1 VIMPDL
7 RVSGLNVGYGRA
19 TVIEALDITVKSGEL
34 VTILGANGA
43 GKTTL
48 LNGIMGLCPPRAGSV
63 TLDGEELSGL
73 RPEQLVGRGVVL
85 VPERRELF
93 GNLPVEVNLRLGGYR
108 TGAPAKSLERIYGL
122 FPILAERRRQKAA
135 TLSGGE
141 QQMLA
146 VGRALMAEPR
156 LLMLDEPS
164 IGLAPLIVQEILR
177 VIGKLKSE
185 GLTIVLVEQNA
196 RLALSVADRGYV
208 LEVGR
213 IVLEGSGAE
222 LSTDLRLSQAYLGG
236 AADYAAARDQVYID

>member
-1 VIMPDL
+1 MPDL
-7 RVSGLNVGYGRA
+7 RVRGLSVGYGRA
-19 TVIEALDITVKSGEL
+19 MVIESLELDVKPGEL
-34 VTILGANGA
+34 VTVLGANGA

-63 TLDGEELSGL
+63 TLDGIELAGL
-73 RPEQLVGRGVVL
+73 RPEQLVGQGVVL

-93 GNLPVEVNLRLGGYR
+93 GNLTVEINLRLGGYR
-108 TGAPAKSLERIYGL
+108 TGAPARALEKIYAL
-122 FPILAERRRQKAA
+122 FPKLAERRNQKAA

-177 VIGKLKSE
+177 VIGQLKSE
-185 GLTIVLVEQNA
+185 GLTIILVEQNA

-213 IVLEGSGAE
+213 IVLLGSSAE
-222 LSTDLRLSQAYLGG
+222 LSADPRLSQAYLGG
-236 AADYAAARDQVYID
+236 AGDYAAARDLVYVD

>member
-1 VIMPDL
+1 MPDL
-7 RVSGLNVGYGRA
+7 CVRGLNVGYGRA
-19 TVIEALDITVKSGEL
+19 TVIESLDLDVKSGEL
-34 VTILGANGA
+34 VTVLGANGA
-43 GKTTL
+43 GKSTL

-63 TLDGEELSGL
+63 TLDGLDLAGF
-73 RPEQLVGRGVVL
+73 RPEQLVGHGVIL

-93 GNLPVEVNLRLGGYR
+93 GNLPVEVNLRLGGYL
-108 TGAPAKSLERIYGL
+108 TGAPAQSLDRVYGL

-146 VGRALMAEPR
+146 VGRALMAAPR

-164 IGLAPLIVQEILR
+164 IVLAPLLVQEILR
-177 VIGKLKSE
+177 VIGQLKSE
-185 GLTIVLVEQNA
+185 GLTIILVEQNA

-213 IVLEGSGAE
+213 IVLEGSSAE
-222 LSTDLRLSQAYLGG
+222 LSADPRLSQAYLGG
-236 AADYAAARDQVYID
+236 AADYAAARDQVYVD

>member
-1 VIMPDL
+1 MPDL

-19 TVIEALDITVKSGEL
+19 TVIESLDLDVKSGEM
-34 VTILGANGA
+34 VTVLGANGA
-43 GKTTL
+43 GKSTM

-63 TLDGEELSGL
+63 TFDGVELAGL

-93 GNLPVEVNLRLGGYR
+93 GNLSVEVNLRLGGYR
-108 TGAPAKSLERIYGL
+108 KGGPLTSLEKIYGL
-122 FPILAERRRQKAA
+122 FPKLAERRRQKAA

-177 VIGKLKSE
+177 VIGKLKAE
-185 GLTIVLVEQNA
+185 GLTIILVEQNA

-213 IVLEGSGAE
+213 IVLQGSSSE
-222 LSTDLRLSQAYLGG
+222 LAADPRLNQAYLGG
-236 AADYAAARDQVYID
+236 ASDYAAARDQVYVD

>member
-1 VIMPDL
+1 MREDPVSSLDL
-7 RVSGLNVGYGRA
+7 
-19 TVIEALDITVKSGEL
+19 DVKPGEL
-34 VTILGANGA
+34 VTVLGANGA

-48 LNGIMGLCPPRAGSV
+48 LNGIMGLCPPRAGAV
-63 TLDGEELSGL
+63 TLDGVELAGL
-73 RPEQLVGRGVVL
+73 RPEQLVGHGVVL

-93 GNLPVEVNLRLGGYR
+93 GNLSVEINLRLGGYR
-108 TGAPAKSLERIYGL
+108 SGAPTKSLDRIYGL

-177 VIGKLKSE
+177 VIGQLKSE
-185 GLTIVLVEQNA
+185 GLTILVEQNA

-208 LEVGR
+208 LELGR
-213 IVLEGSGAE
+213 IVLEGSSAE
-222 LSTDLRLSQAYLGG
+222 LSADPRLSQAYLGG
-236 AADYAAARDQVYID
+236 AADYAAARDQVYVD

>member
-1 VIMPDL
+1 MPDL
-7 RVSGLNVGYGRA
+7 RVSGLIVGYGRA
-19 TVIEALDITVKSGEL
+19 TVIESLDLAVKPGEL
-34 VTILGANGA
+34 VTVLGANGA

-63 TLDGEELSGL
+63 MLDGIELAGL
-73 RPEQLVGRGVVL
+73 PPEQLVGRGVVL

-93 GNLPVEVNLRLGGYR
+93 GNLAVEVNLRLGGYR

-146 VGRALMAEPR
+146 IGRALMAEPR

-177 VIGKLKSE
+177 VIGQLKSE
-185 GLTIVLVEQNA
+185 GLTIILVEQNA

-213 IVLEGSGAE
+213 IVLEGSSAE
-222 LSTDLRLSQAYLGG
+222 LSADPRLSQAYLGG
-236 AADYAAARDQVYID
+236 AADYAAARDQVYVD

>member
-1 VIMPDL
+1 MPNL

-19 TVIEALDITVKSGEL
+19 TVIESLELDVKPGEL
-34 VTILGANGA
+34 VTVLGANGA

-63 TLDGEELSGL
+63 TLDGVELAGL

-146 VGRALMAEPR
+146 IGRALMSHPR
-156 LLMLDEPS
+156 LLLLDEPS
-164 IGLAPLIVQEILR
+164 MGLAPLFVRRIFEIIAAIR
-177 VIGKLKSE
+177 SE
-185 GLTIVLVEQNA
+185 GTTILLVEQNA
-196 RLALSVADRGYV
+196 AQALKLADRGFV
-208 LEVGR
+208 LETGEIVMADRSEVLLADER
-213 IVLEGSGAE
+213 IRS
-222 LSTDLRLSQAYLGG
+222 AYLGES
-236 AADYAAARDQVYID
+236 VSETS

>member
-1 VIMPDL
+1 MPEL
-7 RVSGLNVGYGRA
+7 CISGLNVGYGRA
-19 TVIEALDITVKSGEL
+19 TVIEDLDLAVRPGEL
-34 VTILGANGA
+34 VTVLGANGA

-48 LNGIMGLCPPRAGSV
+48 LNGIMGLAPPRAGSV
-63 TLDGEELSGL
+63 TLDGDDLAGL
-73 RPEQLVGRGVVL
+73 APERLVSRGVVL

-93 GNLPVEVNLRLGGYR
+93 GNLAVEVNLRLGGYR
-108 TGAPAKSLERIYGL
+108 TGAPTKALDRIYAL

-146 VGRALMAEPR
+146 IGRALMAEPR

-164 IGLAPLIVQEILR
+164 IGLAPLIVREILR
-177 VIGKLKSE
+177 VICQLKAE
-185 GLTIVLVEQNA
+185 GLTIILVEQNA

-213 IVLEGSGAE
+213 IVLEGTSAS
-222 LSTDLRLSQAYLGG
+222 LSADPRLSQAYLGG
-236 AADYAAARDQVYID
+236 AADYAAARDQVYAD

>member
-1 VIMPDL
+1 MPDL

-19 TVIEALDITVKSGEL
+19 TVIEALDISVNSGEL

-48 LNGIMGLCPPRAGSV
+48 LNGIMGLCSPSAGSV
-63 TLDGEELSGL
+63 TLDGEELAGL

-213 IVLEGSGAE
+213 IALEGSGAE
-222 LSTDLRLSQAYLGG
+222 LSTDPRLSQAYLGG

>member
-1 VIMPDL
+1 MPNLEIRNL
-7 RVSGLNVGYGRA
+7 RIGYGRA
-19 TVIEALDITVKSGEL
+19 TVLENLDLSVTSGEL
-34 VTILGANGA
+34 VTVLGANGA

-48 LNGIMGLCPPRAGSV
+48 LNGIIGLAPPRAGSIR
-63 TLDGEELSGL
+63 LDREELVGL
-73 RPEQLVGRGVVL
+73 RPEQLVARGVVL

-93 GNLPVEVNLRLGGYR
+93 GNLTVEVNLRLGGYR
-108 TGAPAKSLERIYGL
+108 TGAPSKSLDRIYGL

-146 VGRALMAEPR
+146 VGRALMTEPR

-177 VIGKLKSE
+177 VVGQLKAD
-185 GLTIVLVEQNA
+185 GLTIILVEQNA
-196 RLALSVADRGYV
+196 RLALTVADRGYV

-213 IVLEGSGAE
+213 IVLDGPSQSLA
-222 LSTDLRLSQAYLGG
+222 SDPRLSQAYLGG
-236 AADYAAARDQVYID
+236 AADYAAARDQVYVD

>member
-1 VIMPDL
+1 MPDL
-7 RVSGLNVGYGRA
+7 RVRGLNVGYGRA
-19 TVIEALDITVKSGEL
+19 TVIESLDLDVKPGEL
-34 VTILGANGA
+34 VTVLGANGA

-48 LNGIMGLCPPRAGSV
+48 LNGIMGLCPPRSGSV
-63 TLDGEELSGL
+63 TLDGVELAGL

-93 GNLPVEVNLRLGGYR
+93 GNLTVEVNLRLGGYR
-108 TGAPAKSLERIYGL
+108 TAAPAKSRERIYGL

-177 VIGKLKSE
+177 VIGQLKSE
-185 GLTIVLVEQNA
+185 GLTIILVEQNA
-196 RLALSVADRGYV
+196 RLALSVAERGYV

-213 IVLEGSGAE
+213 IVLQGSSAE
-222 LSTDLRLSQAYLGG
+222 LSADPRLSQAYLGG
-236 AADYAAARDQVYID
+236 AADYAAARDQVYVD

>member
-1 VIMPDL
+1 MPDL

-19 TVIEALDITVKSGEL
+19 TVIESLDLEVKSGEL
-34 VTILGANGA
+34 VTVLGANGA
-43 GKTTL
+43 GKSTM

-63 TLDGEELSGL
+63 TFDGAELAGL
-73 RPEQLVGRGVVL
+73 RPEQLVGHGVVL

-93 GNLPVEVNLRLGGYR
+93 GNLSVEINLRLGGYR
-108 TGAPAKSLERIYGL
+108 TGAPPASLERIYGL
-122 FPILAERRRQKAA
+122 FPKLAERRKQKAA

-177 VIGKLKSE
+177 VIGRLKTE
-185 GLTIVLVEQNA
+185 GLTIILVEQNA

-213 IVLEGSGAE
+213 IVLQGSSTE
-222 LSTDLRLSQAYLGG
+222 LAADPRLSQAYLGG
-236 AADYAAARDQVYID
+236 ASDYAAARDQVYVD

>member
-1 VIMPDL
+1 MPNLVIKNL
-7 RVSGLNVGYGRA
+7 RAGYGRA
-19 TVIEALDITVKSGEL
+19 TVLEDLDLSVAPGEL
-34 VTILGANGA
+34 VTVLGANGA

-48 LNGIMGLCPPRAGSV
+48 LNGIMGLVRPRAGSV
-63 TLDGEELSGL
+63 LLEGEELVGL
-73 RPEQLVGRGVVL
+73 RPEQLVARGIVL

-93 GNLPVEVNLRLGGYR
+93 GNLAVEVNLRLGGYR
-108 TGAPAKSLERIYGL
+108 TGAPSKSLDRIYSL

-146 VGRALMAEPR
+146 IGRALMAEPR

-177 VIGKLKSE
+177 VVGQLKAD
-185 GLTIVLVEQNA
+185 GLTIILVEQNA
-196 RLALSVADRGYV
+196 RLALSVADRGYA

-213 IVLEGSGAE
+213 IVLGGASDA
-222 LSTDLRLSQAYLGG
+222 LANDPRLSQAYLGG
-236 AADYAAARDQVYID
+236 AADYAAARDQVYVD

>member
-1 VIMPDL
+1 MPEL
-7 RVSGLNVGYGRA
+7 CISGLNVGYGRA
-19 TVIEALDITVKSGEL
+19 TVIEDLNLAVRPGEL
-34 VTILGANGA
+34 VTVLGANGA

-48 LNGIMGLCPPRAGSV
+48 LNGIMGLAPPRAGSV
-63 TLDGEELSGL
+63 TLDGEELAGL
-73 RPEQLVGRGVVL
+73 PPERLVSRGVVL

-93 GNLPVEVNLRLGGYR
+93 GNLAVEVNLRLGGYR
-108 TGAPAKSLERIYGL
+108 TGAPPTALDRIYAL

-146 VGRALMAEPR
+146 IGRALMAGPR

-164 IGLAPLIVQEILR
+164 IGLAPLIVREILR
-177 VIGKLKSE
+177 VIGQLKAE
-185 GLTIVLVEQNA
+185 GLTIILVEQNA

-213 IVLEGSGAE
+213 IVLEGTSSS
-222 LSTDLRLSQAYLGG
+222 LSTDPRLSQAYLGG
-236 AADYAAARDQVYID
+236 AADYAAARDQVYAD

>member
-1 VIMPDL
+1 MPNL
-7 RVSGLNVGYGRA
+7 RVQGLRVGYGRA
-19 TVIEALDITVKSGEL
+19 TVIEDLDLAIAPGEL
-34 VTILGANGA
+34 VTVLGANGA

-48 LNGIMGLCPPRAGSV
+48 LNGIMGLAPPRAGSI
-63 TLDGEELSGL
+63 TLEGEELVGL
-73 RPEQLVGRGVVL
+73 RPEQLVARGVVL
-85 VPERRELF
+85 VPEKRELF
-93 GNLPVEVNLRLGGYR
+93 GNLAVEVNLRLGGYR
-108 TGAPAKSLERIYGL
+108 TGAPSRSLERIYSL

-146 VGRALMAEPR
+146 VGRALMAGPR

-177 VIGKLKSE
+177 VIGQLKAD
-185 GLTIVLVEQNA
+185 GLTIILVEQNA

-213 IVLEGSGAE
+213 IVLEGSSTS
-222 LSTDLRLSQAYLGG
+222 LSSDQRLNQAYLGG
-236 AADYAAARDQVYID
+236 AADYAAARDKVYVD

>member
-1 VIMPDL
+1 M
-7 RVSGLNVGYGRA
+7 
-19 TVIEALDITVKSGEL
+19 
-34 VTILGANGA
+34 LGANGA

-48 LNGIMGLCPPRAGSV
+48 LNGIMGLCPPRAGAV
-63 TLDGEELSGL
+63 TLDGVELAGL
-73 RPEQLVGRGVVL
+73 RPEQLVGHGVVL

-93 GNLPVEVNLRLGGYR
+93 GNLSVEINLRLGGYR
-108 TGAPAKSLERIYGL
+108 SGAPTKSLDRIYGL

-177 VIGKLKSE
+177 VIGQLKSE
-185 GLTIVLVEQNA
+185 GLTILVEQNA

-208 LEVGR
+208 LELGR
-213 IVLEGSGAE
+213 IVLEGSSAE
-222 LSTDLRLSQAYLGG
+222 LSADPRLSQAYLGG
-236 AADYAAARDQVYID
+236 AADYAAARDQVYVD

>member
-1 VIMPDL
+1 MPNL
-7 RVSGLNVGYGRA
+7 RVSNLNVGYGRA
-19 TVIEALDITVKSGEL
+19 TVIESLDLDVKPGEL
-34 VTILGANGA
+34 VTVLGANGA

-48 LNGIMGLCPPRAGSV
+48 LNGIMGLCPPRAGSI
-63 TLDGEELSGL
+63 TLDGVELAGL

-108 TGAPAKSLERIYGL
+108 TGAPARSLERIYGL

-177 VIGKLKSE
+177 VIGQLKSE

-213 IVLEGSGAE
+213 IVLEGSSTE
-222 LSTDLRLSQAYLGG
+222 LSANPRLSQAYLGG
-236 AADYAAARDQVYID
+236 AADYAAARDQVYVD

>member
-1 VIMPDL
+1 
-7 RVSGLNVGYGRA
+7 
-19 TVIEALDITVKSGEL
+19 L
-34 VTILGANGA
+34 VTVLGANGA

-48 LNGIMGLCPPRAGSV
+48 LNGVMGLCPPRAGYV
-63 TLDGEELSGL
+63 TLDGVELAGL

-93 GNLPVEVNLRLGGYR
+93 GNLSVEVNLRLGGYR
-108 TGAPAKSLERIYGL
+108 TGAPPKSLERIYGL

-177 VIGKLKSE
+177 VIGQLKSE
-185 GLTIVLVEQNA
+185 GLTIILVEQNA

-213 IVLEGSGAE
+213 IVLQGSSAE
-222 LSTDLRLSQAYLGG
+222 LSADPRLSQAYLGG
-236 AADYAAARDQVYID
+236 AADYAAARDQVYVD

>member
-1 VIMPDL
+1 
-7 RVSGLNVGYGRA
+7 VGYGRA
-19 TVIEALDITVKSGEL
+19 TVIESLDLDVKSGEL

-43 GKTTL
+43 GKSTL

-63 TLDGEELSGL
+63 SLDGVDLAGL
-73 RPEQLVGRGVVL
+73 RPEQLVAHGVVL

-93 GNLPVEVNLRLGGYR
+93 GNLPVEVNLRLGGYL
-108 TGAPAKSLERIYGL
+108 TGSPAQSLERIYGL
-122 FPILAERRRQKAA
+122 FPVLAERRRQKAA

-146 VGRALMAEPR
+146 VGRALMAKPR

-177 VIGKLKSE
+177 VIGQLKSE
-185 GLTIVLVEQNA
+185 GLTIILVEQNA

-213 IVLEGSGAE
+213 IVLQGSSAE
-222 LSTDLRLSQAYLGG
+222 LSADPRLSQAYLGG
-236 AADYAAARDQVYID
+236 ASDYAAARDQVYVD

>member
-1 VIMPDL
+1 MPEL
-7 RVSGLNVGYGRA
+7 RVNGLNVGYGRA
-19 TVIEALDITVKSGEL
+19 TVIESLDLDVKAGEL
-34 VTILGANGA
+34 VTVLGANGA
-43 GKTTL
+43 GKSTL
-48 LNGIMGLCPPRAGSV
+48 LNGLMGLCPPRAGLI
-63 TLDGEELSGL
+63 TLDGVDIAGL
-73 RPEQLVGRGVVL
+73 RPEQLVARGVVL

-108 TGAPAKSLERIYGL
+108 TGSPAQSLDRIYGL

-146 VGRALMAEPR
+146 VGRALMAAPR

-177 VIGKLKSE
+177 VIGQLKSE
-185 GLTIVLVEQNA
+185 GLTIILVEQNA

-213 IVLEGSGAE
+213 IVLQGSSAE
-222 LSTDLRLSQAYLGG
+222 LSADPRLGQAYLGG
-236 AADYAAARDQVYID
+236 ASDYAAARDQVYVD

>member
-1 VIMPDL
+1 MPEL
-7 RVSGLNVGYGRA
+7 RVRGLNVRYGRA
-19 TVIEALDITVKSGEL
+19 TVIESLDLDVKPGEL
-34 VTILGANGA
+34 VTVLGANGA

-48 LNGIMGLCPPRAGSV
+48 LNGIMGLCPPRSGSV
-63 TLDGEELSGL
+63 TLDGVELAGL

-93 GNLPVEVNLRLGGYR
+93 GNLTVEVNLRLGGYR

-177 VIGKLKSE
+177 VIGQLKSE
-185 GLTIVLVEQNA
+185 GLTIILVEQNA
-196 RLALSVADRGYV
+196 RLALSVAERGYV

-213 IVLEGSGAE
+213 IVLEGSSAE
-222 LSTDLRLSQAYLGG
+222 LSADPRLSQAYLGG
-236 AADYAAARDQVYID
+236 AADYAAARDQVYVD

>member
-1 VIMPDL
+1 MPNL
-7 RVSGLNVGYGRA
+7 RVQGLRVGYGRA
-19 TVIEALDITVKSGEL
+19 TVIEDLDLAIAPGEL
-34 VTILGANGA
+34 VTVLGANGA

-48 LNGIMGLCPPRAGSV
+48 LNGIMGLAPPRAGSI
-63 TLDGEELSGL
+63 TLEGEELVGL
-73 RPEQLVGRGVVL
+73 RPEQLVARGVVL
-85 VPERRELF
+85 VPEKRELF
-93 GNLPVEVNLRLGGYR
+93 GNLAVEVNLRLGGYR
-108 TGAPAKSLERIYGL
+108 TGAPSRSLERIYSL

-146 VGRALMAEPR
+146 VGRALMAGPR

-177 VIGKLKSE
+177 VIGQLKAD
-185 GLTIVLVEQNA
+185 GLTIILVEQNA

-213 IVLEGSGAE
+213 IVLEGSSTS
-222 LSTDLRLSQAYLGG
+222 LSSDPRLNQAYLGG
-236 AADYAAARDQVYID
+236 AADYAAARDKVYVD

>member
-1 VIMPDL
+1 MPNL
-7 RVSGLNVGYGRA
+7 RIRGLNVGYGRA
-19 TVIEALDITVKSGEL
+19 TVIESLDLDVKPGEL
-34 VTILGANGA
+34 VTVLGANGA

-48 LNGIMGLCPPRAGSV
+48 LNGLMGLRPPRAGSV
-63 TLDGEELSGL
+63 TLDGKELAGL

-177 VIGKLKSE
+177 VIGQLKSE
-185 GLTIVLVEQNA
+185 GLTIILVEQNA

-213 IVLEGSGAE
+213 IVLQGSSAE
-222 LSTDLRLSQAYLGG
+222 LSADPRLSQAYLGG
-236 AADYAAARDQVYID
+236 AADYAAARDQVYVD

>member
-1 VIMPDL
+1 MPHL
-7 RVSGLNVGYGRA
+7 RVSGLNVSYGRA
-19 TVIEALDITVKSGEL
+19 TVIESLDLDVKPGEL
-34 VTILGANGA
+34 VTVLGANGA

-63 TLDGEELSGL
+63 TLDGVELAGL

-93 GNLPVEVNLRLGGYR
+93 GNLTVEVNLRLGGYR
-108 TGAPAKSLERIYGL
+108 SGAPAKSLDRIYGL

-177 VIGKLKSE
+177 VIGQLKSE
-185 GLTIVLVEQNA
+185 GLTIILVEQNA

-213 IVLEGSGAE
+213 IVLEGSSAE
-222 LSTDLRLSQAYLGG
+222 LSADPRLSQAYLGG
-236 AADYAAARDQVYID
+236 AADYAAARDQVYVD

>member
-1 VIMPDL
+1 MQELCI
-7 RVSGLNVGYGRA
+7 SGLNVGYGRA
-19 TVIEALDITVKSGEL
+19 TVIEDLDLAVRPGEL
-34 VTILGANGA
+34 VTVLGANGA

-48 LNGIMGLCPPRAGSV
+48 LNGIMGLAPPRAGSV
-63 TLDGEELSGL
+63 TLDGDELAGL
-73 RPEQLVGRGVVL
+73 PPEQLVSRGVVL

-93 GNLPVEVNLRLGGYR
+93 GNLAVEVNLRLGGYR
-108 TGAPAKSLERIYGL
+108 TGAPAKALDRIYAL

-146 VGRALMAEPR
+146 IGRALMAEPR

-164 IGLAPLIVQEILR
+164 IGLAPLIVREILR
-177 VIGKLKSE
+177 VIGQLKAE
-185 GLTIVLVEQNA
+185 GLTIILVEQNA

-213 IVLEGSGAE
+213 IVLEGTSPS
-222 LSTDLRLSQAYLGG
+222 LSADPRLSQAYLGG
-236 AADYAAARDQVYID
+236 AADYAAARDHVYAD

>member
-1 VIMPDL
+1 MPEL
-7 RVSGLNVGYGRA
+7 RVKGLKVGYGRA
-19 TVIEALDITVKSGEL
+19 TVIETLDMTVMPGEL
-34 VTILGANGA
+34 VTVLGANGA

-48 LNGIMGLCPPRAGSV
+48 LNGIMGLAPPRAGSIAV
-63 TLDGEELSGL
+63 DGEELAGL

-93 GNLPVEVNLRLGGYR
+93 GNLAVEVNLRLGGYR
-108 TGAPAKSLERIYGL
+108 TGAPAKTLEKIYSL

-146 VGRALMAEPR
+146 IGRALMAEPR

-177 VIGKLKSE
+177 VIGQLKAE
-185 GLTIVLVEQNA
+185 GLTIILVEQNA

-213 IVLEGSGAE
+213 VALEGTSVTLGA
-222 LSTDLRLSQAYLGG
+222 DPRLSQAYLGG
-236 AADYAAARDQVYID
+236 AADYVAAREQAYGD

>member
-1 VIMPDL
+1 MPDL
-7 RVSGLNVGYGRA
+7 RVRGLNVGYGRA
-19 TVIEALDITVKSGEL
+19 TVIESLDLDVKPGEL
-34 VTILGANGA
+34 VTVLGANGA

-48 LNGIMGLCPPRAGSV
+48 LNGIMGLCPPRSGSV
-63 TLDGEELSGL
+63 TLDGVELAGL

-93 GNLPVEVNLRLGGYR
+93 GNLTVEVNLRLGGYR
-108 TGAPAKSLERIYGL
+108 TAAPAKSLERIYGL

-177 VIGKLKSE
+177 VIGQLKSE
-185 GLTIVLVEQNA
+185 GLTIILVEQNA
-196 RLALSVADRGYV
+196 RLALSVAERGYV

-213 IVLEGSGAE
+213 IVLQGSSAE
-222 LSTDLRLSQAYLGG
+222 LSADPRLSQAYLGG
-236 AADYAAARDQVYID
+236 AADYAAARDQVYVD

>member
-1 VIMPDL
+1 MPDL
-7 RVSGLNVGYGRA
+7 TVEGLNLGYGGA
-19 TVIEALDITVKSGEL
+19 TLIENLDLRLNAGEL

-48 LNGIMGLCPPRAGSV
+48 LNGIMGLVRPRAGRV
-63 TLDGEELSGL
+63 VLAGRDIAGL
-73 RPEQLVGRGVVL
+73 APEAIVHRGIAL

-93 GNLPVEVNLRLGGYR
+93 GTLAVETNLRLGGYR
-108 TGAPAKSLERIYGL
+108 RSAAEAARTMEKVYAL

-146 VGRALMAEPR
+146 IGRALMINPQ

-164 IGLAPLIVQEILR
+164 IGLAPLIVRDILS
-177 VIGKLKSE
+177 VIGRLKSE
-185 GLTIVLVEQNA
+185 GLTILLVEQNA
-196 RLALSVADRGYV
+196 RLALEVADRGYV

-213 IVLEGSGAE
+213 IVLEGPSKQLAADE
-222 LSTDLRLSQAYLGG
+222 RLSQAYLGG
-236 AADYAAARDQVYID
+236 SSDYAALRDQIDAT